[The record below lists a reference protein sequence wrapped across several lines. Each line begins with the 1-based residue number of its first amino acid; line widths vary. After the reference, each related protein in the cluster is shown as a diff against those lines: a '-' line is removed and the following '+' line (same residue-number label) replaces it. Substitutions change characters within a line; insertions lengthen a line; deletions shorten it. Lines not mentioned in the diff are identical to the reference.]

1 MQQRWSRPRWP
12 GSAAFVLTRPR
23 RRGDRVAETCLFVA
37 RNGPNSGATRGP
49 SMTLSGPH
57 TVPVQVKIVDLAK
70 ARGYAWHTRLRS
82 AQALIANAN
91 IAEEQMIG
99 RFTHRVCA
107 TLLLLTPPASV
118 LAQSNT
124 SSPDPEGAGFSA
136 KRLDWIASMTKP
148 VTSVAAM
155 MLVEEGKLDLTA
167 PVADYL
173 PVFKDKPVGVEEID
187 PATGKHTLLLEP
199 EKRPMQVIDL
209 LRHTAGLV
217 YPEEGKTALHQMYG
231 LADFRRNR
239 TLADFVASLA
249 SLPLAHQPGEVWEY
263 GRGVDVLA
271 RVIEVVSGQPFDQFL
286 ESRIFR
292 PLRIVDTGFYVPD
305 EKRARLVDPIPGGR
319 PVLWDVTKPAKLFSG
334 GGGLVSTAP
343 DYLRFCQMLL
353 NGGELDGVRILS
365 AKTVQQMTTNSL
377 PPDVR
382 FAGVIGQFVG
392 PRVGTGWGLGFAIR
406 TNADFSLVPGAVG
419 SFNWSGVWGT
429 YFWIDPVEK
438 LIGVQMIQVPPDA
451 GAAYR
456 DALRHLTY
464 AALSVPRP
472 QVLPAPVT
480 LSAAALDA
488 YVGTYDFGASLGSRD
503 RQAPIPAFVFDGIG
517 LDFALADNKVVVR
530 EPMEGGP
537 ALKAGLRA
545 GDMLAEA
552 DDVPLAGLSRDQVIE
567 KLRGRAG
574 TAVRLKVMRKD
585 QDSIEVTIVREPI
598 RPPGARIEVRVED
611 GALAIAATGKWAV
624 LNFEKGKNIL
634 ARPTS
639 GSEFLV
645 DDDDHTRLSFVRDQS
660 GKVSGAIL
668 NPGPWQITATK
679 SN

>member
-1 MQQRWSRPRWP
+1 MSNASR
-12 GSAAFVLTRPR
+12 V
-23 RRGDRVAETCLFVA
+23 E
-37 RNGPNSGATRGP
+37 
-49 SMTLSGPH
+49 
-57 TVPVQVKIVDLAK
+57 K
-70 ARGYAWHTRLRS
+70 
-82 AQALIANAN
+82 
-91 IAEEQMIG
+91 QMIG
-99 RFTHRVCA
+99 RIA
-107 TLLLLTPPASV
+107 YSAWAALLLFSLSV
-118 LAQSNT
+118 AVLGQSNI
-124 SSPDPEGAGFSA
+124 SLPDPDGSGFSA
-136 KRLDWIASMTKP
+136 KRLARIAPWYQAQVDAGALPGAVVAIARNGKLAYLQAIGTYDRAGKVPLKPDAIFWIASMTKP

-173 PVFKDKPVGVEEID
+173 PVFKDKPVGIEDID

-209 LRHTAGLV
+209 LRHTSGLI
-217 YPEEGKTALHQMYG
+217 YPEEGKTALHMMYG

-292 PLRIVDTGFYVPD
+292 PLRMVDAGFYVRD
-305 EKRARLVDPIPGGR
+305 EKRARLVDPIAGGR
-319 PVLWDVTKPAKLFSG
+319 PALWDVTKPARLFSG
-334 GGGLVSTAP
+334 GAGLVSTAT

-365 AKTVQQMTTNSL
+365 AKTVQQMTTNAL

-382 FAGVIGQFVG
+382 FAGENGQFVG

-406 TNADFSLVPGAVG
+406 TNPDFSLLPGAVG

-472 QVLPAPVT
+472 QALPAPVT
-480 LSAAALDA
+480 LSAAAL
-488 YVGTYDFGASLGSRD
+488 
-503 RQAPIPAFVFDGIG
+503 
-517 LDFALADNKVVVR
+517 
-530 EPMEGGP
+530 
-537 ALKAGLRA
+537 
-545 GDMLAEA
+545 
-552 DDVPLAGLSRDQVIE
+552 
-567 KLRGRAG
+567 
-574 TAVRLKVMRKD
+574 
-585 QDSIEVTIVREPI
+585 
-598 RPPGARIEVRVED
+598 
-611 GALAIAATGKWAV
+611 
-624 LNFEKGKNIL
+624 
-634 ARPTS
+634 
-639 GSEFLV
+639 
-645 DDDDHTRLSFVRDQS
+645 
-660 GKVSGAIL
+660 
-668 NPGPWQITATK
+668 
-679 SN
+679 

>member
-1 MQQRWSRPRWP
+1 
-12 GSAAFVLTRPR
+12 
-23 RRGDRVAETCLFVA
+23 
-37 RNGPNSGATRGP
+37 
-49 SMTLSGPH
+49 
-57 TVPVQVKIVDLAK
+57 
-70 ARGYAWHTRLRS
+70 
-82 AQALIANAN
+82 
-91 IAEEQMIG
+91 MIG
-99 RFTHRVCA
+99 RFTQRVCA

-136 KRLDWIASMTKP
+136 KRLDRIAPWYQARVDAGALPGAVVAIARNGRLAYLQAIGTYDRAGKIPLTPDAIFWIASMTKP

-292 PLRIVDTGFYVPD
+292 PLRMVDAGFYVPD

-365 AKTVQQMTTNSL
+365 ARTVQQMTTNSL

-472 QVLPAPVT
+472 QALPAPVT

-488 YVGTYDFGASLGSRD
+488 YVGTYDFGASLSSRD

-517 LDFALADNKVVVR
+517 LDFALADNKVVVH

-552 DDVPLAGLSRDQVIE
+552 DEVPLAGLSRDQVIE

-598 RPPGARIEVRVED
+598 RPPGARIEVHVED

-668 NPGPWQITATK
+668 NPGPWQIAATK